1 MKIYLAGNM
10 GNGIAEIER
19 ERVLIKLK
27 ADRLFSFYY
36 HSIEGEFS
44 DEFEY
49 RINKIKD
56 ENILCGSRSFRNSG
70 KD

>member
-1 MKIYLAGNM
+1 MKIYLAGNVT
-10 GNGIAEIER
+10 IRR

-36 HSIEGEFS
+36 HSAGREFY

-56 ENILCGSRSFRNSG
+56 ENILCGSGSFRNSG